1 MKKVLYDSLM
11 NTYTK
16 DPDHYK
22 LLFDIKEGR
31 KEIEDFKEDAKAFCQ
46 TYYPGETDIDD
57 IDPEPTPDP
66 TPTPDPEPWFGFI
79 RRKRM
84 KLNFI
89 KTSDPSMAKKLR
101 ENNFTAV
108 SQEGKIFVF
117 LNDGK
122 EIFSEEEKKKITYS
136 NILCT

>member
-1 MKKVLYDSLM
+1 
-11 NTYTK
+11 
-16 DPDHYK
+16 
-22 LLFDIKEGR
+22 
-31 KEIEDFKEDAKAFCQ
+31 
-46 TYYPGETDIDD
+46 
-57 IDPEPTPDP
+57 
-66 TPTPDPEPWFGFI
+66 
-79 RRKRM
+79 M

-122 EIFSEEEKKKITYS
+122 EIFSEEEKKKIAYS
-136 NILCT
+136 NILCI